1 MLKKRIIAVILIK
14 DNLVVQSEN
23 FKHVN
28 VIHSNTKIAI
38 ETFSEWSI
46 DEIILINVSNK
57 NSEKKFLDLLNNIVK
72 KVFVPITVG
81 GWITGLDY
89 ASELFKTGADKISI
103 NTEFYRNIN
112 FAKSLSDK
120 FGKQSIIASIDYKF
134 DKNTNIKSVYID
146 RGKKSVNLD
155 PLSWALKLEPFVG
168 EIFLTSIDHEG
179 KRNGY
184 DLEMIRKISSNIK
197 IPIITF
203 GGVSN
208 YEHLYEGFL
217 AGASAVAAANFFHY
231 KEFSTILANKYLRN
245 KNINLRKI
253 YD

>member
-1 MLKKRIIAVILIK
+1 MNIK
-14 DNLVVQSEN
+14 AN
-23 FKHVN
+23 
-28 VIHSNTKIAI
+28 
-38 ETFSEWSI
+38 
-46 DEIILINVSNK
+46 
-57 NSEKKFLDLLNNIVK
+57 
-72 KVFVPITVG
+72 
-81 GWITGLDY
+81 
-89 ASELFKTGADKISI
+89 KISI

-134 DKNTNIKSVYID
+134 DKNTNIKSVHID
-146 RGKKSVNLD
+146 RGKESVNLD

-197 IPIITF
+197 TPIITF

-208 YEHLYEGFL
+208 YEHLYQGFL
-217 AGASAVAAANFFHY
+217 AGASAVAAANFYHY